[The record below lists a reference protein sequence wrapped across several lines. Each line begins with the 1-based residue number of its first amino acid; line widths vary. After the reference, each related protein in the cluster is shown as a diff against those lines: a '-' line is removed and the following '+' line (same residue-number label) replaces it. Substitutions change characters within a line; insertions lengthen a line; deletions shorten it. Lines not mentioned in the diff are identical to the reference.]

1 MDLRALERVRGDLRF
16 RGVKGTT
23 GTQASFLALFDGDHD
38 KVEDLDQKVSEA
50 FGFKQRYRVT
60 GQTYTRKVDHEV
72 MVALGSFGA
81 TAHRIATD
89 IRLLANLKELEEP
102 FGKHQIG
109 SSAMAY
115 KRNPMRSERVC
126 SLARHLVSLSQNTAW
141 TSALQWMERTL
152 DDSANRRICL
162 PEGFLAADAVVGILD
177 NVFDG
182 LVVYPAV
189 IRRRIDSEL
198 PFMATENII
207 MAMVKRGADRQEVHE
222 AIRTHSMDAARV
234 VKVEGGDNDLL
245 DRIRGDAYFALIHG
259 DLEVLLEPSTFV
271 GRAPQQVD
279 LFLDEEVRPALAG
292 YDLSGEAEGLKV

>member
-1 MDLRALERVRGDLRF
+1 MG
-16 RGVKGTT
+16 
-23 GTQASFLALFDGDHD
+23 
-38 KVEDLDQKVSEA
+38 
-50 FGFKQRYRVT
+50 
-60 GQTYTRKVDHEV
+60 
-72 MVALGSFGA
+72 
-81 TAHRIATD
+81 
-89 IRLLANLKELEEP
+89 
-102 FGKHQIG
+102 
-109 SSAMAY
+109 
-115 KRNPMRSERVC
+115 
-126 SLARHLVSLSQNTAW
+126 
-141 TSALQWMERTL
+141 
-152 DDSANRRICL
+152 
-162 PEGFLAADAVVGILD
+162 
-177 NVFDG
+177 
-182 LVVYPAV
+182 YPAV